1 MFAYIFIVYILQEND
16 SCLFKIF
23 IHFFN
28 LTCAKKHSIINHCIM
43 PFHIHQNISFNSFHK
58 GTKVPLRIGSIV
70 GHKCLTMICPFISR
84 AFYKYWLVQSRF
96 DNQISCLFTFQKTA
110 AVCLHFQKNNWFLF
124 LKIVCLFFIFYK

>member
-43 PFHIHQNISFNSFHK
+43 PFHLHQKISFNSFHK

-70 GHKCLTMICPFISR
+70 GHKCLTMICNLFLEHFISTGLSNLDLII
-84 AFYKYWLVQSRF
+84 KS
-96 DNQISCLFTFQKTA
+96 
-110 AVCLHFQKNNWFLF
+110 AVCLHFRKLQLF
-124 LKIVCLFFIFYK
+124 VYIFRKITGFYF